1 MVWRHIEKNRR
12 NTVVTGQLG
21 DLSGVWYSLM
31 KNTAF

>member
-12 NTVVTGQLG
+12 NIVVTGQQG
-21 DLSGVWYSLM
+21 DLLGVWDSLM